1 MLTYKYSIQLSR
13 GFLFVCLV
21 GYASCR
27 PEAEAAA
34 AADAEPDAAYLD
46 MNGQLVTGGM
56 NPMPS
61 MPGAYPDA
69 SGNIVGNGLGPW
81 NPAGGDPCSAQ
92 VHNVHYLYY
101 LKRY

>member
-1 MLTYKYSIQLSR
+1 
-13 GFLFVCLV
+13 
-21 GYASCR
+21 
-27 PEAEAAA
+27 
-34 AADAEPDAAYLD
+34 

-92 VHNVHYLYY
+92 VHNILYLHYLKTKAIMS
-101 LKRY
+101 LVCTTIAKQI

>member
-1 MLTYKYSIQLSR
+1 M
-13 GFLFVCLV
+13 
-21 GYASCR
+21 
-27 PEAEAAA
+27 PN
-34 AADAEPDAAYLD
+34 AYLD

-92 VHNVHYLYY
+92 VHNIHYLYY
-101 LKRY
+101 LKTKAIMSFVCTTIANPT